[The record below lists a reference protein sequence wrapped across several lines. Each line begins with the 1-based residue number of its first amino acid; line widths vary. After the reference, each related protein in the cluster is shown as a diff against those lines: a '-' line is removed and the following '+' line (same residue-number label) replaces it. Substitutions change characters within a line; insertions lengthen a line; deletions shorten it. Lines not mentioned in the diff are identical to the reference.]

1 VERGGFLSVVEGNN
15 RAVLVE
21 VRLVADIEEKG
32 DRGIRGR
39 SEGVSLQAPDAQAAR
54 VAGASEVKAFQGLNK
69 NAHNG
74 SAGGDQN
81 LSFEL
86 VAIRDDGI
94 SKVVA
99 ARQPERLESISM
111 EELILKGRSGDKFA
125 VSMVQQMRAAAD
137 LRDEQRIKVQA
148 KLQDTADKMYGR
160 CTGEGSLS
168 EQSKRLENIDTQTMK
183 ALAPSNEVARSALE
197 MRASIEKHVP
207 AGPERDRLIAQLKTD
222 ITPILKE
229 HVEQNVYREQEP
241 NEWEAFNNLTGNQQR
256 AVIEAFQTGS
266 NIGQEAYEKQIQ
278 AVAESVPKGFY
289 NVGKGLYD
297 SGIQAGTFL
306 IEAAQRP
313 EKIPEAAQKLSESLS
328 TAIASG
334 VKISQV
340 VANYGQE
347 TAQSGDYSRPLRDLQ
362 TVTTLANERW
372 EATPLEKR
380 TEKASELIAEM
391 GIGSVVGAADRL
403 AKSGKVIDALEDL
416 AKYAKDL
423 TASGREKVRQ
433 AVGSFLDDIFQPQAI
448 TPDGRKIAI
457 PPKSRDNYLMSKADD
472 LGDQQQKLPEG
483 GRERG
488 SIPEKLL
495 PSGRFVA
502 ELNQAVDNLEFSIKQ
517 YLQEKGVEIKPC
529 RRIVDVFPDRKPTTM
544 GCYAINEN
552 CMYIAEEVQRG
563 GSWVK
568 NFDVDFNLRHESGHA
583 FSYTKRGWEQ
593 VSCEEKFS
601 RAFSTDI
608 KNIPKDVLNTLDFD
622 ASNLKGLEYAREE
635 VFADSFAHATE
646 CPTNNGYSKLIRE
659 YFPNCRAY
667 FGGK

>member
-1 VERGGFLSVVEGNN
+1 MERGGFLSVVEGNN

>member
-1 VERGGFLSVVEGNN
+1 M
-15 RAVLVE
+15 
-21 VRLVADIEEKG
+21 ADIEEKG

>member
-1 VERGGFLSVVEGNN
+1 MERGGFLSVVEGNN

-372 EATPLEKR
+372 EATPLE
-380 TEKASELIAEM
+380 SEQ
-391 GIGSVVGAADRL
+391 R
-403 AKSGKVIDALEDL
+403 
-416 AKYAKDL
+416 
-423 TASGREKVRQ
+423 RQ
-433 AVGSFLDDIFQPQAI
+433 AS
-448 TPDGRKIAI
+448 
-457 PPKSRDNYLMSKADD
+457 
-472 LGDQQQKLPEG
+472 
-483 GRERG
+483 
-488 SIPEKLL
+488 
-495 PSGRFVA
+495 
-502 ELNQAVDNLEFSIKQ
+502 
-517 YLQEKGVEIKPC
+517 
-529 RRIVDVFPDRKPTTM
+529 
-544 GCYAINEN
+544 
-552 CMYIAEEVQRG
+552 
-563 GSWVK
+563 
-568 NFDVDFNLRHESGHA
+568 
-583 FSYTKRGWEQ
+583 
-593 VSCEEKFS
+593 
-601 RAFSTDI
+601 
-608 KNIPKDVLNTLDFD
+608 
-622 ASNLKGLEYAREE
+622 
-635 VFADSFAHATE
+635 
-646 CPTNNGYSKLIRE
+646 
-659 YFPNCRAY
+659 
-667 FGGK
+667 

>member
-1 VERGGFLSVVEGNN
+1 
-15 RAVLVE
+15 
-21 VRLVADIEEKG
+21 VADIEEKG